1 MAAEKIKDQEDTYK
15 DIVLGGRGEGGAFEV
30 IKDLRAVRASHENL
44 ETWKWNIQTTFFNS
58 VLFVA

>member
-44 ETWKWNIQTTFFNS
+44 ET
-58 VLFVA
+58 